1 MHTVTRKRLRGRQS
15 LAAVAAFS
23 AALATAVIV
32 SAPPALAAPTPA
44 STIVVQADQPFRPV
58 THLASGSLY
67 GLSDATN
74 PSADL
79 IAAIKPHTFVQKPV
93 GGTQQPTGDVALT
106 WKKAADA
113 GAKVVIRLIDYYPG
127 WPYQF
132 NVATWDQVITDQI
145 NWYKSS
151 GMTNL
156 AAWAPFNEPDGTWLT
171 SNGSFNDMWV
181 HTYNL
186 IRSLDPTT
194 PIQGPSFSDNI
205 SAAQSFFANA
215 KATNTVPDIIEWHEL
230 IRSTKI
236 VGDKATID
244 GILANLGIAP
254 RPISISE
261 YAAPAEVGIPGSL
274 VPYIAKFE
282 RLGINDA
289 ELPFWNQSGALGDLL
304 TGRGGS
310 PNGAYWLYKWYG
322 DMSGDMVTT
331 TPPDNSNFDA
341 AASITTDKS
350 KVEVITGG
358 YHGPTAI
365 KVAGLNNLA
374 VGSSGS
380 VNVKLEFTPTYGR
393 TVAVSGPITISET
406 TYQVGADGSISVPI
420 MMNPAYG
427 YHIVVTPT
435 GSPASLAGSYAI
447 TNSNSGLQLDTSA
460 AGTAAGTLV
469 QQATG
474 SASPS
479 QVWDLVAAGSGLYKI
494 VNRTSGKVL
503 GLQTADVTNS
513 TKIVIAD
520 DNGADDHLWQLIPDG
535 KGKYRVANYS
545 SGRVL
550 AVAGMSKDNG
560 AQIVQWVDGAATN
573 ACTAAGPRAPG
584 KLGTALNF
592 CNTPAYVSLP
602 TGAVSSLSGDW
613 SISTW
618 VNPASNA
625 TWQRVFDIGTSS
637 TASMFFT
644 NNAGSAMRFVIT
656 STGPGG
662 EQQINGTGTLPLNQW
677 SLVTVTV
684 GGTTGKLY
692 VNGNLVGTKTNL
704 TVKPSV
710 FGQST
715 RNYLGKS
722 QYSSDPA
729 FNGLIDDFN
738 IYNREL
744 TADEVLNYSTGVAG
758 TGNVL
763 KYSFDENTGAT
774 VPDSSGNSRGG
785 TVVNGDSAGSGANA
799 STTATDAQTADHF
812 WTLTPVQ
819 TDTTAPV
826 VTASVDGRI
835 VTLSATDDDSGVA
848 SIEYQ
853 LDSGAWTPYTE
864 PITVDPAAHQVS
876 YRATD
881 EAGNTS
887 EVGVVQVA
895 QADVT
900 APVVTSS
907 VSGRTVTIT
916 ATDDSGVAGIEYQLD
931 SGAWTPYSEPII
943 VDFAAHTVS
952 YRATDQAGNVSA
964 VGSVQVAA
972 LPLLVTTTP
981 AAPAASGWFTGTVS
995 VSAAATDPSTVK
1007 QIQYKID
1014 GGAWTKYTSAL
1025 AAGQGVHTYGFRIL
1039 YTSNTYSAQ
1048 TPITVQRDSALP
1060 TGSVSQTTGSPVLV
1074 TLAGADAASGV
1085 ASITYTLD
1093 GGAATVYSTPFQVT
1107 GSGSHTLTYFV
1118 TDEAGN
1124 VSATKTTKIAVADT
1138 DAPVLTF
1145 KTTPGTSNGNDGW
1158 FMGSGARNAAITGT
1172 DLSGIAVIEYQ
1183 VNGGAWTT
1191 YSGALPMPEGVTTWS
1206 YRATDKVGNTSAVG
1220 TATTKRDNAAPT
1232 VTAAKSGSTVT
1243 ITATD
1248 AVSGVASVT
1257 YRLDGGATTAYT
1269 GPIAVAAG
1277 SHSVVYTASDAA
1289 GNTTA
1294 TKTFTFSVK

>member
-1 MHTVTRKRLRGRQS
+1 MQTATRRRTVGRQS
-15 LAAVAAFS
+15 LAVLAAFTTAVA
-23 AALATAVIV
+23 TAIVV
-32 SAPPALAAPTPA
+32 SAPPAIAAPTPA

-67 GLSDATN
+67 GLADANTPSD
-74 PSADL
+74 DL

-93 GGTQQPTGDVALT
+93 GGTQQPTGDVAQT
-106 WKKAADA
+106 WQKADRA

-156 AAWAPFNEPDGTWLT
+156 AAWAPFNEPDGTWLA

-244 GILANLGIAP
+244 GILTNLGIEP
-254 RPISISE
+254 RPVSISE
-261 YAAPAEVGIPGSL
+261 YAAPAEVGLPGSL

-310 PNGAYWLYKWYG
+310 PNGAYWLYKWYA
-322 DMSGDMVTT
+322 DMSGDMVVT

-341 AASITTDKS
+341 AASVTTDKN

-358 YHGPTAI
+358 YNGAAAI
-365 KVAGLNNLA
+365 KVAGLNNVA

-380 VNVKLEFTPTYGR
+380 VNVRLDYTPTYGR
-393 TVAVSGPITISET
+393 TVAVSGPVTISET
-406 TYQVGADGSISVPI
+406 SYQVGADGSITVPV

-427 YHIVVTPT
+427 YHIVITASGAPT
-435 GSPASLAGSYAI
+435 SLAGTYAI
-447 TNSNSGLQLDTSA
+447 TNGNSGLQLDTA
-460 AGTAAGTLV
+460 GAGTSAGTLV
-469 QQATG
+469 QQATA
-474 SASPS
+474 SSSPS

-494 VNRTSGKVL
+494 VNHASGTVL
-503 GLQTADVTNS
+503 GLQTVDVNNS
-513 TKIVIAD
+513 TKLVIAE
-520 DNGADDHLWQLIPDG
+520 DNGADDHLWQLVPDG

-560 AQIVQWVDGAATN
+560 AQIVQWLDGSPTN

-592 CNTPAYVSLP
+592 CNSPAYVALP
-602 TGAVSSLSGDW
+602 TGAVSTLTGDF
-613 SISTW
+613 SISAW
-618 VNPASNA
+618 VNPASNS
-625 TWQRVFDIGTSS
+625 TWQRIFDIGSS
-637 TASMFFT
+637 SNASMFFT
-644 NNAGSAMRFVIT
+644 NNSGSTMRFVIT
-656 STGPGG
+656 NGGAGG
-662 EQQINGTGTLPLNQW
+662 EQRINGTGTLPLNQW

-692 VNGNLVGTKTNL
+692 VNGNLVGTNTNL
-704 TVKPSV
+704 TIKPSV

-738 IYNREL
+738 IYNSEL
-744 TADEVLNYSTGVAG
+744 SADDVLNYSTGVAG

-763 KYSFDENTGAT
+763 KYSFDENTGAS
-774 VPDSSGNSRGG
+774 VPDSSGNGRNG
-785 TVVNGDSAGSGANA
+785 TVVNGDSAGSGSNT

-812 WTLTPVQ
+812 WSLTPVQ
-819 TDTTAPV
+819 LDSTAPV
-826 VTASVDGRI
+826 VNA
-835 VTLSATDDDSGVA
+835 AVA
-848 SIEYQ
+848 
-853 LDSGAWTPYTE
+853 
-864 PITVDPAAHQVS
+864 
-876 YRATD
+876 
-881 EAGNTS
+881 
-887 EVGVVQVA
+887 
-895 QADVT
+895 
-900 APVVTSS
+900 
-907 VSGRTVTIT
+907 GRTVTIT
-916 ATDDSGVAGIEYQLD
+916 ATDDASGVASVEYQLD
-931 SGAWTPYSEPII
+931 SGAWSAYTEPIT
-943 VDFAAHTVS
+943 VDSTAHTVS
-952 YRATDQAGNVSA
+952 YRATDNAGNTSA
-964 VGSVQVAA
+964 VGSIQVAA
-972 LPLLVTTTP
+972 LPLLVSTTP
-981 AAPAASGWFTGTVS
+981 SAPAASGWFTGTVS
-995 VSAAATDPSTVK
+995 VSAVATDPSQVK

-1014 GGAWTKYTSAL
+1014 GGAWTKYTTAL
-1025 AAGQGVHTYGFRIL
+1025 AAGQGVHGYTFRIL
-1039 YTSNTYSAQ
+1039 FTNNTYSPEVPV
-1048 TPITVQRDSALP
+1048 TIKRDSALP
-1060 TGSVSQTTGSPVLV
+1060 SGSVSQTSGSPVSV
-1074 TLAGADAASGV
+1074 TLSGADAASGV
-1085 ASITYTLD
+1085 AFITYTLD
-1093 GGAATVYSTPFQVT
+1093 GGPATVYGAPFQVT
-1107 GSGSHTLTYFV
+1107 GSGNHTLTYFV
-1118 TDEAGN
+1118 TDVAGN
-1124 VSATKTTKIAVADT
+1124 VSATKSVKIAVADT

-1145 KTTPGTSNGNDGW
+1145 KTTPATPNGNDGW
-1158 FMGSGARNAAITGT
+1158 FMGSGARNVTISGT
-1172 DLSGIAVIEYQ
+1172 DLSGIGSIEYQ
-1183 VNGGAWTT
+1183 VNGGAWVT
-1191 YSGALPMPEGVTTWS
+1191 YSGALAMPEGATTWA
-1206 YRATDKVGNTSAVG
+1206 YRATDKVGNTTPVA
-1220 TATTKRDNAAPT
+1220 TASTKRDNSAPA
-1232 VTAAKSGSTVT
+1232 VSAAKSGTSVT

-1248 AVSGVASVT
+1248 AISGVASVD
-1257 YRLDGGATTAYT
+1257 YRLDGGVTTAYT
-1269 GPIAVAAG
+1269 GPIIVAAG
-1277 SHSVVYTASDAA
+1277 SHSIVYTAADVA
-1289 GNTTA
+1289 GNATA
-1294 TKTFTFSVK
+1294 TKTYTFIIK